1 MSEDKK
7 PASSSIV
14 PFGGDI
20 FQTSLRDRPW
30 GRTVPWHRPR
40 NPFSS
45 HSLPARWKPPAG
57 YWWLLRSVQLPI
69 FKFWRKT
76 ETDKSITQIEVAK
89 ILRKVLLHQRY
100 RGRSV
105 FGKILRQWTVK
116 KEGLWMFSETNELG
130 RGSNNQ
136 NGNLRWFLPWRGGV
150 SRGLECHIP
159 FLKND
164 FVLKP
169 FRIIPWLWKRVLHLV
184 WALYYVYIVVEMT
197 LNMAK

>member
-76 ETDKSITQIEVAK
+76 DTDKSITQIEVAK

-116 KEGLWMFSETNELG
+116 NEGLWMISETNHLEAYSVCVAAIIQFQITML
-130 RGSNNQ
+130 RRFHLYKKLESILALANNGSLSPLNQ
-136 NGNLRWFLPWRGGV
+136 
-150 SRGLECHIP
+150 I
-159 FLKND
+159 
-164 FVLKP
+164 
-169 FRIIPWLWKRVLHLV
+169 
-184 WALYYVYIVVEMT
+184 
-197 LNMAK
+197 